1 MNNDTIKLLNLEEKD
16 IDLTKSY
23 VDKVNGELVCTIV
36 LNNTTKCCE
45 ECGSIAITIKD
56 YRPKKIIHSIS
67 TNQPCIL
74 NYRARRFRCKDC
86 GKSFLEHNPF
96 CQKDEKLSLYTDIKI
111 MEKLR
116 SHTATFTSV
125 AKDFNVSTQT
135 VVNVFDNY
143 ASSSRIPL
151 DEAICIDEI
160 YTNKLTKKKYSCVI
174 MNFKTKQVI
183 DLYPS
188 RLKYDLFENF
198 MRIPLEERKRVKY
211 VIIDMWDTYKQVSLD
226 VFPDAVIAVD
236 SFHVIKHLNLAI
248 DMIRLNVM
256 RKYDKGHSR
265 LENAE
270 MYYYMLK
277 KFHYFFT
284 KNYDK
289 IYDGNI
295 KVPKLHTS
303 WDKYEI
309 RKYLLS
315 IDPDLAY
322 AYNLKQEYQEF
333 NLTAKYETCD
343 EELDKLINDFRS
355 SHLKEFREF
364 GKLLNH
370 WRTEIKNSFI
380 KIDAYTVDKKTNEVI
395 SIKKRLSNGPM
406 EGCNSRIKCIIKN
419 ANGYRNFERFR
430 KRVLFSINK
439 NTPIKN
445 NNKSKNKENNSN
457 KNKDK

>member
-1 MNNDTIKLLNLEEKD
+1 MNNDTIKLLNLEEKN
-16 IDLTKSY
+16 IDLTKSH

-36 LNNTTKCCE
+36 LNNTTKCCKD
-45 ECGSIAITIKD
+45 CGSTSICSHGYT
-56 YRPKKIIHSIS
+56 PKKITHSIS

-86 GKSFLEHNPF
+86 GKTFLEHNPF

-116 SHTATFTSV
+116 SHTTTFTSV
-125 AKDFNVSTQT
+125 SRDLNVSIQT
-135 VVNVFDNY
+135 VVNVFDHY
-143 ASSSRIPL
+143 SSGSRLPL

-188 RLKYDLFENF
+188 RLKYDLIENF

-211 VIIDMWDTYKQVSLD
+211 VIIDMWDTYKKVSLD
-226 VFPDAVIAVD
+226 VFPNAIVAVD

-248 DMIRLNVM
+248 DMIRLKVM
-256 RKYDKGHSR
+256 RKYDKGHSK

-284 KNYDK
+284 KNYDN

-295 KVPKLHTS
+295 KIPKLRTS
-303 WDKYEI
+303 WDKHAI
-309 RKYLLS
+309 KKYLLE
-315 IDPDLAY
+315 IDTDLNY
-322 AYNLKQEYQEF
+322 AYKKKF
-333 NLTAKYETCD
+333 
-343 EELDKLINDFRS
+343 I
-355 SHLKEFREF
+355 
-364 GKLLNH
+364 LNEDH
-370 WRTEIKNSFI
+370 
-380 KIDAYTVDKKTNEVI
+380 
-395 SIKKRLSNGPM
+395 
-406 EGCNSRIKCIIKN
+406 
-419 ANGYRNFERFR
+419 
-430 KRVLFSINK
+430 
-439 NTPIKN
+439 
-445 NNKSKNKENNSN
+445 
-457 KNKDK
+457 

>member
-23 VDKVNGELVCTIV
+23 VDKVNGDLICTIV
-36 LNNTTKCCE
+36 LNNNTKCCKF
-45 ECGSIAITIKD
+45 CGSIAITIKD
-56 YRPKKIIHSIS
+56 YYPKKISHSIS

-74 NYRARRFRCKDC
+74 NYKARRFKCKNC
-86 GKSFLEHNPF
+86 GKTFLEHNPF
-96 CQKDEKLSLYTDIKI
+96 CQEDEKISLYTVIKI

-125 AKDFNVSTQT
+125 ANDLNVSIQT

-143 ASSSRIPL
+143 ASSSRLPL

-188 RLKYDLFENF
+188 RLKLDLIDNF

-226 VFPDAVIAVD
+226 VFPNAIVAVD

-248 DMIRLNVM
+248 DMIRFKVM
-256 RKYDKGHSR
+256 RKYDKGHSK

-303 WDKYEI
+303 WDKHAI
-309 RKYLLS
+309 RKYLLE
-315 IDPDLAY
+315 IDTDLAY

-343 EELDKLINDFRS
+343 EELDKLISDFRT
-355 SHLKEFREF
+355 SHLSEFREF
-364 GKLLNH
+364 GKLLHH
-370 WRTEIKNSFI
+370 WRNEIKNSFI
-380 KIDAYTVDKKTNEVI
+380 KMDAYTTNKKTNENI

-419 ANGYRNFERFR
+419 ANGYRNFDRFR

-439 NTPIKN
+439 DTPIRS
-445 NNKSKNKENNSN
+445 NNKSKNK
-457 KNKDK
+457 

>member
-1 MNNDTIKLLNLEEKD
+1 MNYDTIKLLNLED
-16 IDLTKSY
+16 INIDLTRSH
-23 VDKVNGELVCTIV
+23 VDKVNGNLICTIV
-36 LNNTTKCCE
+36 LNNTTISCK
-45 ECGSIAITIKD
+45 ECGSLSIVIND
-56 YRPKKIIHSIS
+56 YKSKKITHSIS
-67 TNQPCIL
+67 TNQPCII
-74 NYRARRFRCKDC
+74 NYKARRFRCKDC
-86 GKSFLEHNPF
+86 GKTFLENNPF
-96 CQKDEKLSLYTDIKI
+96 CQKDEKISLYTVIKI
-111 MEKLR
+111 LEKLR

-125 AKDFNVSTQT
+125 AKDLNVSIQT
-135 VVNVFDNY
+135 VINIFDNY
-143 ASSSRIPL
+143 ACDTRL
-151 DEAICIDEI
+151 QFGEVICIDEI
-160 YTNKLTKKKYSCVI
+160 YTNKLTSKKYSCVI
-174 MNFKTKQVI
+174 MDFKTKQVI
-183 DLYPS
+183 DIYPS
-188 RLKYDLFENF
+188 RLKFDLINNF
-198 MRIPLEERKRVKY
+198 MRVPLNERKQVKY
-211 VIIDMWDTYKQVSLD
+211 VIIDMWETYKQVSLD
-226 VFPDAVIAVD
+226 VFPNAIIAVD

-248 DMIRLNVM
+248 DMIRLRVM
-256 RKYDKGHSR
+256 RKYDKGHSK

-284 KNYDK
+284 KNYDN
-289 IYDGNI
+289 IYDGDI

-303 WDKYEI
+303 WNKHEI

-315 IDPDLAY
+315 INPDLAY

-380 KIDAYTVDKKTNEVI
+380 TVNVTVKDKDGNYKVV
-395 SIKKRLSNGPM
+395 KKRLSNGPM

-430 KRVLFSINK
+430 KRVFFSINK
-439 NTPIKN
+439 NTPIKS
-445 NNKSKNKENNSN
+445 NNKHK
-457 KNKDK
+457 